1 MQKFYESGAIIY
13 TQPTASDSEHRVTC
27 NVPPWQ
33 VGCPACDLEF
43 RLFIMFAVLSPHAD
57 RHARDILFTVCF
69 CLCYCLCLSADF
81 FCNGY
86 LRLRLMQDD
95 KNWQNGRPG
104 WLAGRLPFWWTLAQG
119 LASQGQ
125 KVKNFSNA
133 HLVDRLRDRAEIL
146 QDGREAPTAGL
157 RQVRWTLTEGLA
169 PSEAKIEKS
178 TMHWKVVNQVWQ
190 IGWRVASQVW
200 QTGQWRE
207 LWRSACGDI
216 RQFR

>member
-1 MQKFYESGAIIY
+1 MLIGMLGIY
-13 TQPTASDSEHRVTC
+13 CS
-27 NVPPWQ
+27 
-33 VGCPACDLEF
+33 
-43 RLFIMFAVLSPHAD
+43 LFVS
-57 RHARDILFTVCF
+57 VCV
-69 CLCYCLCLSADF
+69 CLSAD

-86 LRLRLMQDD
+86 LRLRLMQGDEI
-95 KNWQNGRPG
+95 WQNGRPG

-146 QDGREAPTAGL
+146 QDGREVPTAGL

-178 TMHWKVVNQVWQ
+178 TMHWTVVNQVWQ
-190 IGWRVASQVW
+190 IGWRVASQVS

-216 RQFR
+216 CQFGQLVLSSIVCIVDDLKDVIDWMHVNLMVRCWGWQ